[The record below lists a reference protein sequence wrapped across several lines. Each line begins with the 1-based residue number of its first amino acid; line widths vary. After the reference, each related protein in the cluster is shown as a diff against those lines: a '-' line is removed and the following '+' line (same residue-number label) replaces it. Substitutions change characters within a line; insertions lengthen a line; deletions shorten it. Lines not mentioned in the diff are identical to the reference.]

1 MAMLERLESMLK
13 NNKVSYK
20 MFKHPEAF
28 TAQEIAASLHIPGK
42 ELAKVVIVKATN
54 RFIMTVLPASWRVDF
69 GRLKEI
75 VHEKDL
81 RLASEEEFKSLFPD
95 CEAGAEPPM
104 GNLYN
109 MDTLV
114 DESLTED
121 AHIFFNAGNHYET
134 VEMSYMDYARL
145 VKPKVGEFAI
155 HLH

>member
-1 MAMLERLESMLK
+1 MAMLERMESVLK

-20 MFKHPEAF
+20 TYKHPEAF

-42 ELAKVVIVKATN
+42 ELAKVVMVKASK
-54 RFIMTVLPASWRVDF
+54 RFIMTVLPASWRVDI

-81 RLASEEEFKSLFPD
+81 RLASEEEFKMLFPD

-109 MDTLV
+109 IDTYV
-114 DESLTED
+114 DKSLTD
-121 AHIFFNAGNHYET
+121 DDHIFFNAGNHYET
-134 VEMSYMDYARL
+134 IEMSYMDYARI
-145 VKPKVGEFAI
+145 VMPKVAEFAV